1 MSLVENWK
9 HVGVRGPHLNHIFI
23 HASLV
28 IDLLRRSVKLRV
40 LNLEVV
46 KLELLLL
53 LLIETHL
60 LSWCLP
66 VSLSHRHHLV

>member
-1 MSLVENWK
+1 MSLVKNRK
-9 HVGVRGPHLNHIFI
+9 HVCVRGPHLQHVLV

-28 IDLLRRSVKLRV
+28 VHLLRRSIKLRV

-53 LLIETHL
+53 LVETHL
-60 LSWCLP
+60 LTRCLP
-66 VSLSHRHHLV
+66 VSLAHGDHLI